1 MKTVNNNYVL
11 GVMRLFNSEEYYMN
25 ATFALW
31 VLRAVAG
38 KSVECIDCKGRL
50 YYDKQNPHYWIWKL
64 TNDLI
69 GRSWVSGYTF
79 LLMGGTPNW
88 SISNRRTGSNVF
100 LSYEEARHIA
110 EISNNKEQIQN
121 LFKLRELSAYSL
133 SSTNNPIRVIY
144 ELTNGLLEA
153 FGALNENLIG
163 EVKGKD
169 KKPNDNLQV
178 YWDTEKEEYRCFKK
192 CNLIKIA

>member
-1 MKTVNNNYVL
+1 MKTVNSNYVL

-79 LLMGGTPNW
+79 LLMGETPNW

-100 LSYEEARHIA
+100 YLMKKRGILLKSLIIKSKFKIYSSYE
-110 EISNNKEQIQN
+110 SC
-121 LFKLRELSAYSL
+121 L
-133 SSTNNPIRVIY
+133 
-144 ELTNGLLEA
+144 LTH
-153 FGALNENLIG
+153 
-163 EVKGKD
+163 
-169 KKPNDNLQV
+169 
-178 YWDTEKEEYRCFKK
+178 
-192 CNLIKIA
+192 